1 MRVVINGM
9 GIAGPSLAYWLQRS
23 GHEVV
28 LIEKA
33 PQFRTGGY
41 AVDFWGVGY
50 TVAER
55 MGILPEVRERGYTF
69 REVRAVDEGGRKVGG
84 FSTDFL
90 LQSMKGRFTTVPR
103 GDLAAAIYQAIE
115 NRVEALFGNS
125 IAAIDE
131 RTAGVLVSFE
141 HGAAREFDL
150 VIGADGL
157 HSTVRELAFG
167 PERQFEKQ
175 LGYRVASFEVQG
187 YRPRDELVFVTY
199 STPGCQVGRFALRGD
214 RTGFS
219 FLFASERMSSPEPRN
234 AQERKAVVR
243 QVFAD
248 AGWECPQ
255 ILQAMDQV
263 EDVYYDRVSQI
274 RIEGWSK
281 GRVMLI
287 GDAAACV
294 SLLAGE
300 GAGLAMTEAYV
311 LAGELNSAGDEYQ
324 AAYRRYEQVLRPF
337 VEGKQDSARYFASAM
352 VPRTRV
358 GVWLRNQVTKLM
370 AFRPVAH
377 CFLGRQLRDD
387 FDLPNYDVP
396 APHHRESL
404 NESVGDRVPSHP
416 PAERH
421 D

>member
-1 MRVVINGM
+1 MRVAISGA
-9 GIAGPSLAYWLQRS
+9 GIAGPSLAYWLERS
-23 GHEVV
+23 GHQVV

-55 MGILPEVRERGYTF
+55 MGILPEVRAHGYTV
-69 REVRAVDEGGRKVGG
+69 REVRAVDECGRTVGG
-84 FSTDFL
+84 FSTAFL

-103 GDLAAAIYQAIE
+103 GDLAAAIYRTIE
-115 NRVEALFGNS
+115 NRVETLFGHS
-125 IAAIDE
+125 MSAVDE
-131 RTAGVLVSFE
+131 RASGVLVSFE

-157 HSTVRELAFG
+157 HSAVRDLVFG
-167 PERQFEKQ
+167 PERQFEKPF
-175 LGYRVASFEVQG
+175 GYRVAVFEVEG

-199 STPGCQVGRFALRGD
+199 TTPGRQVGRFALRGD

-219 FLFASERMSSPEPRN
+219 FLFTSERMAGPEPLN
-234 AQERKAVVR
+234 VEERKAVLR
-243 QVFAD
+243 QVFGD

-255 ILQAMDQV
+255 ILQAMDRV
-263 EDVYYDRVSQI
+263 RDVYYDRVSQI
-274 RIEGWSK
+274 RMDCWSK

-311 LAGELNSAGDEYQ
+311 LAGELNRAGHDYQ
-324 AAYRRYEQVLRPF
+324 AAYRRYEQMLRPF
-337 VEGKQDSARYFASAM
+337 VEGRQKSARYFASAF
-352 VPRTRV
+352 VPKTRV
-358 GVWLRNQVTKLM
+358 GLWLRNQVTKLM
-370 AFRPVAH
+370 AFPPLAH
-377 CFLGRQLRDD
+377 YFIERQLRDD
-387 FDLPNYDVP
+387 FDLPNYDLPV
-396 APHHRESL
+396 PHHRESR
-404 NESVGDRVPSHP
+404 NES
-416 PAERH
+416 E
-421 D
+421 